1 MNDYRILMMKKIV
14 DDDVL
19 LWRRQV
25 IKNNGAVLPVIT
37 GSEIFKLEAPIL
49 PTFHVYL
56 GSSSLSPSLPPPSTK
71 TNLD

>member
-1 MNDYRILMMKKIV
+1 MMKKIV

-37 GSEIFKLEAPIL
+37 GSEIFKLEASYFQPSMFIL
-49 PTFHVYL
+49 APP
-56 GSSSLSPSLPPPSTK
+56 PSLPPSLLLQLKPIWTSALK
-71 TNLD
+71 V

>member
-1 MNDYRILMMKKIV
+1 MNDYRVLMTKKIV

-37 GSEIFKLEAPIL
+37 GSELFKLEASYFQPYMFIL
-49 PTFHVYL
+49 AAR
-56 GSSSLSPSLPPPSTK
+56 PSLPPPSTRE
-71 TNLD
+71 LFI